1 MMTSASADSRKS
13 ASERWDLAP
22 LASTYEPSSR
32 DKIPSK
38 MSMPG
43 LVDPSHD
50 TDRELRVEWNRGSE
64 AFSETLRLETCRKGR
79 KRGGLLPRSMRAA
92 WDHASTM
99 NLRCRM
105 VALQAFLYLSWTRK
119 KSSNPCPVV
128 HCGTVEPKALTSRS
142 FPVCE

>member
-64 AFSETLRLETCRKGR
+64 AFWETLRLETSGKAGSEVACCRDQCVLHGTMHR
-79 KRGGLLPRSMRAA
+79 PCICGVVWLPCMRFLTCRGLEKNPR
-92 WDHASTM
+92 
-99 NLRCRM
+99 
-105 VALQAFLYLSWTRK
+105 
-119 KSSNPCPVV
+119 
-128 HCGTVEPKALTSRS
+128 TSA
-142 FPVCE
+142 